1 MRNMMPSK
9 IIGFIIFVLLLFP
22 LTAWS
27 IGEDGKTKDEKHI
40 YTVIEFESTFM
51 NRRKEKVLKVLGE
64 PDNKWE
70 HQDKEVWKYFQI
82 ITDQEKLWDQNLM
95 FDFGRVN
102 AMWPTKPVRAAGG
115 NGQST
120 GLGAED

>member
-1 MRNMMPSK
+1 MPSK

-51 NRRKEKVLKVLGE
+51 NRRKEKVLEVLGE

-70 HQDKEVWKYFQI
+70 HQGKEIWKYFQV
-82 ITDQEKLWDQNLM
+82 ITDQDKLWDQNLM

-102 AMWPTKPVRAAGG
+102 AMWPTKP
-115 NGQST
+115 NP
-120 GLGAED
+120 E